1 MNPELH
7 DELHDAISDI
17 YEAMMDNGHD
27 ELYGLTL
34 MEVEETLDTL
44 EMEPENLTPEEL
56 SVLVSS
62 LNIRSTQLEESLNC
76 TVGLSE
82 EDVTYFEDAI
92 VLVQKAQLALQE
104 YSKSL

>member
-1 MNPELH
+1 MNPVLY
-7 DELHDAISDI
+7 DELHDALSDI
-17 YEAMMDNGHD
+17 YEAMLDNGHD

-34 MEVEETLDTL
+34 MQVEGTLDTL
-44 EMEPENLTPEEL
+44 EMEPENLTTEDL
-56 SVLVSS
+56 SVLTSS
-62 LNIRSTQLEESLNC
+62 LDIRSTQLEESLNS

-82 EDVTYFEDAI
+82 EDQEYFLDAI